1 MFSYEEMIDI
11 SKKYRFKLDFNT
23 KQFSVIDNSTKE
35 KLSDSEETN
44 RIKGL
49 LYAKE
54 IIAQYVMAVSKN
66 KSQEQRE
73 QIGREEFEKLQKDL
87 IQIGLKGEY
96 TMRNMVKSG
105 LQGYS
110 PTEMFLSHC
119 AVLYSPYRRR

>member
-23 KQFSVIDNSTKE
+23 NQFSVIDSSTKE

-44 RIKGL
+44 KIKGL

-54 IIAQYVMAVSKN
+54 IVSQYAMGVSKN

-73 QIGREEFEKLQKDL
+73 QIEREEFEKLQKEL

-96 TMRNMVKSG
+96 TMGNMFKSG

-110 PTEMFLSHC
+110 PTESFLSNC
-119 AVLYSPYRRR
+119 AILYSPHRRR